1 MAINV
6 SNIGLDITP
15 EGHELYP
22 HGTVEF
28 PLACYDMEFDQDGF
42 PWHWHDEWEMVYI
55 SKGQLEFTAGAKKYT
70 IREGEGIII
79 NGGVLHSGAGYNDRP
94 SHLRSLVFHP
104 RLVGGSVDSIY
115 WQKYVDPLVRN
126 RNFREIYLDGSEE
139 WHGQVLKLLKEAWKY
154 CAADEEGYEI
164 YVREKLSRLVLLL
177 KEHVSTKQTRISEKS
192 LRNTMRVKQMLQ
204 YINEHYWED
213 FTVKDIAE
221 YAGVSESECLRCF
234 RNMVGMP
241 PVKYVRQYRLQ
252 IASEL
257 LATTDLKITEIAEK
271 CGFSDSSY
279 FTKSFREWR
288 GIAPGEYRK
297 VSV

>member
-1 MAINV
+1 MAINAT
-6 SNIGLDITP
+6 NIGVDITP

-22 HGTVEF
+22 HGTTEF
-28 PLACYDMEFDQDGF
+28 PLACYDMEFDRDGF

-55 SKGQLEFTAGAKKYT
+55 PEGQLEFTVGAKKYT
-70 IREGEGIII
+70 IKEGEGILI
-79 NGGVLHSGAGYNDRP
+79 NGGILHAGAGCAGVP

-104 RLVGGSVDSIY
+104 RLIGGSVDSVY
-115 WQKYVDPLVRN
+115 WQKYVEPLIRN
-126 RNFREIYLDGSEE
+126 RNFREIYLNGSEA
-139 WHGQVLKLLKEAWKY
+139 WHGQILTLLREAWEY
-154 CAADEEGYEI
+154 CAGDEEGYEI
-164 YVREKLSRLVLLL
+164 YVREKLSRLALLL
-177 KEHVSTKQTRISEKS
+177 REHVSSAQEKISEKT
-192 LRNTMRVKQMLQ
+192 LRNTLRVKQMIQ
-204 YINEHYWED
+204 YINEHYRED
-213 FTVKDIAE
+213 FTVRNMAE

-234 RNMVGMP
+234 RNIVGMP

-252 IASEL
+252 IAAEL
-257 LATTDLKITEIAEK
+257 LMTTDLKITEIAEK